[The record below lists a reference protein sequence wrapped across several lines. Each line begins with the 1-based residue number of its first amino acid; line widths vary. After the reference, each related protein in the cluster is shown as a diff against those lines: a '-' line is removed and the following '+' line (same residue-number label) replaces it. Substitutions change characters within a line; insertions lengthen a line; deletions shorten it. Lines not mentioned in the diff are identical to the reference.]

1 MATREP
7 TPNELEK
14 VKRFFGVVYSNRQRV
29 IDCLN
34 AGRAA
39 RSSQKWIDSQ
49 GLHGS
54 FPLVWDDAFDSPRFA
69 TIARRATLL
78 ETYVS
83 ELEMRR
89 LVFRLT
95 SDGSDIEIVSE
106 GAPKEKTPP
115 AFSFGI
121 VPLVIAIVVGVVLL
135 AGAITTAIAF
145 YTNMRKTEADTKKR
159 IAELDAAAARAG
171 GDVAARWNAYKKDNA
186 AENDGFFGKLGSNLG
201 IIAVV
206 GGLIA
211 LAIIGSKTYSSTRR
225 AA

>member
-7 TPNELEK
+7 TPYELEK
-14 VKRFFGVVYSNRQRV
+14 VKRFFGVVYSNRQRA

-39 RSSQKWIDSQ
+39 RSAQKWIDSQ

-95 SDGSDIEIVSE
+95 ADGSDIEIVSE
-106 GAPKEKTPP
+106 SAPKEKTPP

-171 GDVAARWNAYKKDNA
+171 GDVASRWNAYKKDNA

-206 GGLIA
+206 GGIIA
-211 LAIIGSKTYSSTRR
+211 LAIIGSKYASGKR